1 VADGAYA
8 EPSWSPSG
16 STFAFQRG
24 GTVWAAQLNLN
35 RPTATQTV
43 DDAVN
48 AFMTARKAQAGDQA
62 SAYLDAAG
70 KTAFANLKLVY
81 ADSPQLSR
89 YYVIFSQANQAVVR
103 LVLKQDGVET
113 SLVDETLALVTDQ
126 STGRVLVHG
135 VTEAPARPVGKGP
148 EVLKVSVQGN
158 QVRVA
163 FDSDLDPSTTAA
175 GVSLKGANVT
185 SSYDSPS
192 RTVILT
198 APAGL
203 TSGND
208 YKLSV
213 IPSLKDVNQRPAAP
227 ILIDFGT
234 A

>member
-1 VADGAYA
+1 
-8 EPSWSPSG
+8 
-16 STFAFQRG
+16 
-24 GTVWAAQLNLN
+24 
-35 RPTATQTV
+35 
-43 DDAVN
+43 
-48 AFMTARKAQAGDQA
+48 MTARKAQAGDQA

-213 IPSLKDVNQRPAAP
+213 IPSLKDVNQRPATP
-227 ILIDFGT
+227 FLIDFGT

>member
-1 VADGAYA
+1 
-8 EPSWSPSG
+8 
-16 STFAFQRG
+16 
-24 GTVWAAQLNLN
+24 
-35 RPTATQTV
+35 
-43 DDAVN
+43 
-48 AFMTARKAQAGDQA
+48 
-62 SAYLDAAG
+62 
-70 KTAFANLKLVY
+70 
-81 ADSPQLSR
+81 
-89 YYVIFSQANQAVVR
+89 
-103 LVLKQDGVET
+103 
-113 SLVDETLALVTDQ
+113 
-126 STGRVLVHG
+126 
-135 VTEAPARPVGKGP
+135 
-148 EVLKVSVQGN
+148 VLKVSVQGN

-213 IPSLKDVNQRPAAP
+213 ILSLKDVNQRPAAP